1 MLLSLI
7 NNVTAIRKRKPAQGK
22 CKITPFNLLCIPD
35 KQFLFK
41 VSNGNTRKRFGICS
55 TLTMKSPE

>member
-22 CKITPFNLLCIPD
+22 CKITPFNLLCIQTIP
-35 KQFLFK
+35 
-41 VSNGNTRKRFGICS
+41 CS
-55 TLTMKSPE
+55 KSVMETLEKGLEYVQP

>member
-1 MLLSLI
+1 MMLIMLLSLI

-35 KQFLFK
+35 KEFPVQSQSWK
-41 VSNGNTRKRFGICS
+41 Q
-55 TLTMKSPE
+55 